1 MAKTESNLKKTR
13 DILQE
18 LNDQNA
24 RFNQGLKEA
33 NTYTQ
38 KMTANM
44 ATTVQK
50 AMQLEKANALTK
62 QGMGQ
67 VADLSKKISQGEID
81 QVKSARMQS
90 DLKKKLEV
98 ATKSGNK
105 KMQKSLNLQLKM
117 LQSMDDAVETQEEIN
132 NLKDIGNQLD
142 GAIGGIGG
150 KIKGFLLNP
159 LSGALALLMTFN
171 ATQENIA
178 DEFGAIGVTR
188 FRTELAGAQESFKRL
203 NLDSK
208 EALSSIKTLGTEFGI
223 SFKDSIALADSV
235 GDLAV
240 SMGMTTGESAKLV
253 GLFTEIGGLSG
264 DTAVELAKQAESL
277 AEAEGVAPGVVL
289 KDIAQNSEVFA
300 KFSGVGAKGIA
311 RAAIQARKLG
321 IELSDVAQ
329 SMDSML
335 NFQDS
340 LNAEINASIM
350 LGRNVNLQKAR
361 ELALAGNIEGFQT
374 EILKQ
379 IGSQAEFDKM
389 NLLQKKA
396 LADATGMS
404 VDKLAKMVSK
414 EKEAATLSG
423 KLANQKIDKLVP
435 EETITKTAELI
446 ASLQAMGMTLAETLG
461 PTLNSVVGAFV
472 SLVQGMEATV
482 GVGPALIGMY
492 AGLAMAKKKDTIL
505 TIRNAVAKY
514 FLGAAKGSAKTAG
527 FGAIALTAIA
537 AGAVATMFAMMAGLQ
552 TGTPLGGVK
561 EGSIEALHPGETV
574 LNAEDTKML
583 ERQQLAISGMMTGGK
598 STAAPVMVDTS
609 RLERQQK
616 ETNNNLKR
624 LITAIENTAKSTGKA
639 VEKGIRNV
647 V

>member
-105 KMQKSLNLQLKM
+105 KMEKSLNLQLKM